1 MLVGWEDE
9 PTLLLRTFKKIFYL
23 VLLKKNTMLF
33 HADRMSLEKWK
44 ARTAALCALTSVS
57 ILNSDIREQIIRK
70 AALWCCSRG
79 ARAVF
84 VCMVSVRIAD

>member
-33 HADRMSLEKWK
+33 HADRMSSSLHT
-44 ARTAALCALTSVS
+44 RSLVGCCGVCAPECTPSVS
-57 ILNSDIREQIIRK
+57 GCEFHVQIFMSAREPEP
-70 AALWCCSRG
+70 LRG
-79 ARAVF
+79 
-84 VCMVSVRIAD
+84 

>member
-44 ARTAALCALTSVS
+44 ARTAALCALTSVCPS
-57 ILNSDIREQIIRK
+57 STQTYV
-70 AALWCCSRG
+70 SRSF
-79 ARAVF
+79 ARRACGVTAV
-84 VCMVSVRIAD
+84 VRGLYLCVWSLYA

>member
-70 AALWCCSRG
+70 AGLWCGSHG
-79 ARAVF
+79 ARAVW
-84 VCMVSVRIAD
+84 SLYA